1 MQLSKL
7 ITHAFLWFLVVWCGN
22 SCLPDNDNPAPYLH
36 LQDGAHNVGMA
47 TCRSCHNDAYLTF
60 MQTGMGQSL
69 GLANRQKS
77 AARFDAQAVVYD
89 TLNDFYYFPFFNKDS
104 VLQILEYRLENGD
117 TVHQRLE
124 TVSYI
129 VGSGQH
135 TNSHILDINGYFYQ
149 APVTWYAQE
158 QRWDLAPGF
167 RENNSRFG
175 RFLTIECI
183 SCHNQYPTPVP
194 GSLNKFSEMP
204 TGIECERCHGP
215 GSVHVQEKLAG
226 HLVDTAQMADPTIV
240 NPRRLPRDLQLDLC
254 QRCHL
259 QGVAVLNEGKT
270 FYDFR
275 PGMKLNDVMNVF
287 LPRFTNSDKKFIMA
301 SQADRLRLSKCFKNS
316 KSLSCLTCHH
326 PHHSVK
332 TTPSSKYRKAC
343 LSCHSQNGLSECS
356 ATAQERAKASDR
368 CEQCHMPASGT
379 TDIPHVH
386 ITDHRIAVHRNK
398 EAKSRSKAAFSG
410 IQILTKENPTP
421 LDMAKGYL
429 ATYDKFLSIPI
440 MIDSAGIYL
449 ARSDE
454 AYDKKFTTL
463 IHYLFLKEDYGRML
477 ENAEK
482 WPGDKKMDAWTAYRI
497 GEAHYKL
504 GHMQQALSY
513 FSQATDL
520 LPFHLDFLEKKG
532 MALIGLRRLDEGIK
546 TLQAVLSENPERPMA
561 LCNLGYA
568 HVLRGE
574 LQKGEKLYDKAIAL
588 DPDYEQALLNKAALL
603 IFNKRRKEAEKL
615 LKRVLKI
622 NPKNEEA
629 RHALQ
634 R

>member
-1 MQLSKL
+1 MAVWV
-7 ITHAFLWFLVVWCGN
+7 IWCGN
-22 SCLPDNDNPAPYLH
+22 SCLSDRGKPVSYLN
-36 LQDGAHNVGMA
+36 LQDSAQNVGII
-47 TCRSCHNDAYLTF
+47 TCRSCHNDVYQAF
-60 MQTGMGQSL
+60 MQTGMGQSF
-69 GLANRQKS
+69 GPATRQKS
-77 AARFDAQAVVYD
+77 AARFDARAVVYD

-104 VLQILEYRLENGD
+104 VLQVLEYRLENGD

-167 RENNSRFG
+167 RKNNSRFG
-175 RFLTIECI
+175 RFLTSECI

-194 GSLNKFSEMP
+194 GSLNKYSEMP
-204 TGIECERCHGP
+204 AGIGCERCHGP
-215 GSVHVQEKLAG
+215 GSLHVLEKLAG
-226 HLVDTAQMADPTIV
+226 HLVDTAQMPGPTIV
-240 NPRRLPRDLQLDLC
+240 NPRRLPRDLQMDLC

-275 PGMKLNDVMNVF
+275 PGMKLSDVMNVF
-287 LPRFTNSDKKFIMA
+287 LPRFAGPGKKFIMA
-301 SQADRLRLSKCFKNS
+301 SQADRLRLSECFKNS
-316 KSLSCLTCHH
+316 ESLNCLTCHH

-332 TTPSSKYRKAC
+332 MTPVSQYDNAC
-343 LSCHSQNGLSECS
+343 LGCHSKKGQTACS
-356 ATAQERAKASDR
+356 APVQELARASDN
-368 CEQCHMPASGT
+368 CVYCHMPRSGT
-379 TDIPHVH
+379 TDIPHVR
-386 ITDHRIAVHRNK
+386 ITDHRIAVNRKK
-398 EAKSRSKAAFSG
+398 EAASRPKAAFSG

-429 ATYDKFLSIPI
+429 ATYDKFLSSPV
-440 MIDSAGIYL
+440 MIDSAGVYL

-454 AYDKKFTTL
+454 SYEKKFAPL
-463 IHYLFLKEDYGRML
+463 IHYLFLREDYGRML

-482 WPGDKKMDAWTAYRI
+482 WPSDKKMDTWTAYRI
-497 GEAHYKL
+497 GEAYYAS
-504 GHMQQALSY
+504 GHIQQALGY
-513 FSQATDL
+513 FNQATDA

-532 MALIGLRRLDEGIK
+532 MALIGLGRLGEGIE
-546 TLQAVLSENPERPMA
+546 TLKGVLSENPERPVA

-568 HVLRGE
+568 HVLRGD
-574 LQKGEKLYDKAIAL
+574 LQEGEKLYGEAIAL

-603 IFNKRRKEAEKL
+603 IFNKRRKEAEVL
-615 LKRVLKI
+615 LQRVLKI
-622 NPKNEEA
+622 NPENEEA
-629 RHALQ
+629 RRQTLQ